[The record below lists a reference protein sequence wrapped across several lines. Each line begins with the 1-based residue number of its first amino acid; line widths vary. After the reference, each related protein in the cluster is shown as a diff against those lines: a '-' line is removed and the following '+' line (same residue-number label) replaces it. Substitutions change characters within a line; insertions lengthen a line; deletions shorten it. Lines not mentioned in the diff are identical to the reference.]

1 MNIYI
6 GNLSYEVKE
15 SDLQKMMEE
24 FGKVTSVKLIVDK
37 NSGRSKGFGFI
48 EMEND
53 AEATAAIQAL
63 NGKDHMGRPIAIKEA
78 IPRENM

>member
-15 SDLQKMMEE
+15 SDLQKLIEE
-24 FGKVTSVKLIVDK
+24 HGKVISVKLIIDK

-53 AEATAAIQAL
+53 AEAKAAIQAL
-63 NGKDHMGRPIAIKEA
+63 DGKDFQGRPIAIKEA
-78 IPRENM
+78 IARD